1 MNTFFW
7 KYKV

>member
-7 KYKV
+7 VL